1 MSNPPLLTYT
11 TVLEFKQHYE
21 THYQRAEIYTF
32 DNIRVYFQP
41 QKFGHAFY
49 ENANH
54 RAGAKNQFSQTRA
67 ERMDWI
73 KATLQHPNA
82 KIYEGWNKD
91 TKIYDE
97 TRRVSVVY
105 DDFVVVIELSL
116 KKDNTL
122 KGNFVTCYVAD
133 KSIGKIQQSPLWDK
147 QKCLEKLQK

>member
-1 MSNPPLLTYT
+1 
-11 TVLEFKQHYE
+11 
-21 THYQRAEIYTF
+21 
-32 DNIRVYFQP
+32 
-41 QKFGHAFY
+41 
-49 ENANH
+49 
-54 RAGAKNQFSQTRA
+54 
-67 ERMDWI
+67 MDWI

-91 TKIYDE
+91 TKTYDE

>member
-1 MSNPPLLTYT
+1 MPNPPLLTYT

-49 ENANH
+49 ENADH
-54 RAGAKNQFSQTRA
+54 RVGAKNQFSQTRA

-91 TKIYDE
+91 TKTYDE